1 MKIIIAVTG
10 MPGSG
15 KSYVAKYIS
24 ESTGWP
30 VYSMGDIVREEVKNR
45 GLPLTAENIE
55 YVAKKLREELGLSA
69 VAILLREKLKREP
82 IATNGVIID
91 GMRSIHEARELHNI
105 APLCIIAVHA
115 SPLTRFKRM
124 LDRSRKGDI
133 QNWED
138 FVMRDR
144 YNLSFGIGELIALAD
159 YMIVNEHSLVE
170 LKKSV
175 ENILEVLEKSGYKNC
190 SGGRY

>member
-15 KSYVAKYIS
+15 KSYVAKYLS

-45 GLPLTAENIE
+45 GLSLTAENIE

-82 IATNGVIID
+82 ITTNGVIID